1 MCTGL
6 PRGSRLYSFPTSPRE
21 THICWTQKAWRRWI
35 ARQPTPPAWTGQANL
50 VTHAGMDEAA
60 VVATLVTVL
69 ARGLGL
75 WPVEC
80 DWSCP
85 NSVPQMLRQRTS
97 SEMRCVCATVCVPPC
112 VCVCPLSHPFW
123 CRTCGKHSYGLL
135 RLFNTPDRSAAAVAT
150 LRDVVTRMISSPQY
164 VVVQFCAPCPVV

>member
-1 MCTGL
+1 
-6 PRGSRLYSFPTSPRE
+6 
-21 THICWTQKAWRRWI
+21 
-35 ARQPTPPAWTGQANL
+35 
-50 VTHAGMDEAA
+50 MDEAA

-69 ARGLGL
+69 ARGQGL

-97 SEMRCVCATVCVPPC
+97 CDMRCVLPPC
-112 VCVCPLSHPFW
+112 DRVCVCPLSHPFW

-164 VVVQFCAPCPVV
+164 VVVQFYASCPVV